1 MYSYYFQRCDRWI
14 EQSEES
20 ASIWWMLSDSSLL
33 FGMTLIN
40 GILNRFLIL

>member
-1 MYSYYFQRCDRWI
+1 MISKGVTVGL

-20 ASIWWMLSDSSLL
+20 ASTWWMLSDSSLL